1 MAKGECKDPLR
12 DGRLRFSK
20 GERAQL
26 TLKIDPALDRA
37 FRWLA
42 DQYSKPFNET
52 FEMLVKQALEQ
63 LGKEVTAPEFN

>member
-1 MAKGECKDPLR
+1 MAKGKCPDPDR
-12 DGRLRFSK
+12 DGRRRYLK

-42 DQYSKPFNET
+42 DQYEKPFNET
-52 FEMLVKQALEQ
+52 FEMLVKQALAQ
-63 LGKEVTAPEFN
+63 LGKEVAAAEFN